1 MASILPWRIIS
12 IFDVKVIKGH
22 NLTQSN
28 LYIVEK
34 KVHTVRGHKDETFDE
49 DTVDLKVSRGLS
61 SSL

>member
-1 MASILPWRIIS
+1 M
-12 IFDVKVIKGH
+12 KVIKAH